1 MPTVND
7 HSKKTKNS
15 ISRNSVGSFFFLQIE
30 VLNWFTNHIRF
41 INNLLRK
48 TMLTIEKK
56 HRSISLKDSELKH
69 ELNIKNCILKPIRNP
84 SIIDS
89 SMFYIDKQLVHT
101 SQLNSTH
108 CE

>member
-56 HRSISLKDSELKH
+56 HRSISLKDSQLKH
-69 ELNIKNCILKPIRNP
+69 ELNIENSFLSPTENP
-84 SIIDS
+84 SNIHSCI
-89 SMFYIDKQLVHT
+89 FYIDKQLVHT
-101 SQLNSTH
+101 SQLKTTY